1 MKKVLFFDQVFFR
14 YNETPILNN
23 VTFSI
28 DKGEFVG
35 IIGPN
40 GGGKTTLLKLIM
52 GFLKPLSGKI
62 KVFGKE
68 EGEKSQKIAYVPQN
82 LRYDREF
89 PISVKELVLLGRLE
103 HLPWFGKFSGK
114 DHKEAREALEKVGIR
129 DLENEAFGKL
139 SGGQQQRAL
148 IARALASKPKLL
160 LLDEPT
166 ANVDAKAESDI
177 YALLQTLKGSMTI
190 LIVTHD
196 LKIAVEQVDRVLC
209 VQHELISYSPK
220 EVCEHYAM
228 GLYHPPLITANFS
241 RKAE

>member
-1 MKKVLFFDQVFFR
+1 MKEALSFDKVCFR

-23 VTFSI
+23 VSFSVAQ
-28 DKGEFVG
+28 GEFVG

-52 GFLKPLSGKI
+52 GFLKPTSGQI
-62 KVFGKE
+62 ELFGKADE
-68 EGEKSQKIAYVPQN
+68 IAYVPQN

-89 PISVKELVLLGRLE
+89 PISVKELVLLGRLGF
-103 HLPWFGKFSGK
+103 LPWYGKFSETDEK
-114 DHKEAREALEKVGIR
+114 AALEALDMVGIR
-129 DLENEAFGKL
+129 HLEHSAFGKL

-148 IARALASKPKLL
+148 IARALASHPKLL

-166 ANVDAKAESDI
+166 ASVDVHAEADI
-177 YALLQTLKGSMTI
+177 YALLQKLKGTITI

-196 LKIAVEQVDRVLC
+196 LKMAIEQVDRVLC
-209 VQHELISYSPK
+209 VQHELISYSPQ

-228 GLYHPPLITANFS
+228 GLYHPPLMPAKF
-241 RKAE
+241 RGKDK